1 MYTLDWIILA
11 IYFLVLLAI
20 GLWASSTRRKDSSLF
35 LAGHSLR
42 WHHIGFSMWGTNVGP
57 SMLIASASAGFTT
70 GIVSGNYAWYA
81 FVFIALLAFVFAP
94 RYLGTKVHTLP
105 EFMGMRYGPSTR
117 NILAWY
123 TIVTIIISWLA
134 LTLFAGGIL
143 IRQVFAIPMWA
154 SALTL
159 LAVSAFFT
167 MLGGLKAVAYT
178 NVYQMLL
185 LIFVSATLTIAGLDR
200 VGGVAALAAK
210 VPADYWVLFK
220 PNDDAAF
227 PWLPIVLGYPV
238 MGVWFWCTDQS
249 MVQPVLAARDLREGQ
264 LGANF
269 TGWLKILD
277 VPLYILPGVICFA
290 LFGDTLTNADE
301 AYLTMVRT
309 LFPTGMVG
317 LVFAV
322 LTACLVSTI
331 GSALNALST
340 VFTMDIYMKRHRHDA
355 SQSHI
360 NFVGRLATVC
370 GAALAI
376 VLTVAID
383 SIKGLNLFNV
393 FQSVLGFIA
402 PPMTAVFLLGVFWRR
417 TTTLAANLALTAGTA
432 FCLAVGVLY
441 LWPPQWLHIQWPH
454 FMMLSFLLC
463 AALMA
468 AMAAAALFSGA
479 AFAQAGNLRYTIM
492 VNKFENKANWRG
504 QWDLGDAWGTILTD
518 QLVQSG
524 KFIVLGE
531 ADMRGAAMA
540 EQDLGASGRT
550 AGGKKTPKAGRMSPA
565 QLLVKGAITH
575 VQETKGGGGG
585 FGGLWIEVYVGDKW
599 DVASLLCQFVLYLV
613 QVLCCPDVGGCD
625 AYQFAARLDKSQR
638 LLDGGSGVH
647 GVRVGHRLH
656 HNRAA

>member
-1 MYTLDWIILA
+1 MQTLDWIILA
-11 IYFLVLLAI
+11 VYFVVLLAI
-20 GLWASSTRRKDSSLF
+20 GLWASSKRKKESSLF
-35 LAGHSLR
+35 LAGRSLR

-81 FVFIALLAFVFAP
+81 FVFIGLLAFVFAP
-94 RYLGTKVHTLP
+94 RYLGSKVHTLP
-105 EFMGMRYGPSTR
+105 EFMGLRYGQSTR

-143 IRQVFAIPMWA
+143 IRQVFDIPMWA
-154 SALTL
+154 SSMVL
-159 LAVSAFFT
+159 LVISAFFT

-185 LIFVSATLTIAGLDR
+185 LIFVSAVLTIVGLDH
-200 VGGVAALAAK
+200 VGGVSALVSK
-210 VPADYWVLFK
+210 VPADYWVLFR
-220 PNDDAAF
+220 PNSDEAF

-264 LGANF
+264 LGTNF

-277 VPLYILPGVICFA
+277 VPLYILPGIICFA
-290 LFGDTLTNADE
+290 LFGDTLTNPDE
-301 AYLTMVRT
+301 AYLTMVRA

-340 VFTMDIYMKRHRHDA
+340 VFTMDIYLKYFRRAGGVRGVGGDL
-355 SQSHI
+355 QSPTQRHI
-360 NFVGRLATVC
+360 NFVGRLVTVF
-370 GAALAI
+370 GAAIAI

-383 SIKGLNLFNV
+383 AIKGLNLFNV

-417 TTTLAANLALTAGTA
+417 ATTRAANLALTVGTA
-432 FCLAVGVLY
+432 FCLTVGVLY
-441 LWPPQWLHIQWPH
+441 LWGPQTINCSLFSINYSFRWPH

-463 AALMA
+463 VALI
-468 AMAAAALFSGA
+468 AM
-479 AFAQAGNLRYTIM
+479 M
-492 VNKFENKANWRG
+492 V
-504 QWDLGDAWGTILTD
+504 
-518 QLVQSG
+518 
-524 KFIVLGE
+524 IV
-531 ADMRGAAMA
+531 
-540 EQDLGASGRT
+540 
-550 AGGKKTPKAGRMSPA
+550 
-565 QLLVKGAITH
+565 
-575 VQETKGGGGG
+575 
-585 FGGLWIEVYVGDKW
+585 
-599 DVASLLCQFVLYLV
+599 SLLPTSKPSTTAATTTIQPQQSYSRFVIALWTALAVVMTGLYV
-613 QVLCCPDVGGCD
+613 
-625 AYQFAARLDKSQR
+625 FF
-638 LLDGGSGVH
+638 
-647 GVRVGHRLH
+647 
-656 HNRAA
+656 N